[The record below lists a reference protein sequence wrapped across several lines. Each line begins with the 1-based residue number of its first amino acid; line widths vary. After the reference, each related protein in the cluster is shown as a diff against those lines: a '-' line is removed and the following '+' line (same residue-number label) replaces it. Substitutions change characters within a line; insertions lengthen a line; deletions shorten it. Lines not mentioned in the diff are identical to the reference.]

1 MSLTNYTE
9 NAIMNWFR
17 GTAMPTAPATVWVAL
32 FNGDPG
38 EAGSGG
44 TEVTTT
50 IRVAGRVAVPFAAIS
65 GGAIANSGIVDFG
78 SAAGAA
84 TVNNF
89 GLFDA
94 ATAGNLLCKG
104 ALTTARSVAIGNS
117 VTFAT
122 GALSLTID

>member
-50 IRVAGRVAVPFAAIS
+50 IRVAGRVAVPFGTITAN
-65 GGAIANSGIVDFG
+65 AIANSGIVDFG

-94 ATAGNLLCKG
+94 ATGGNLLCKG

-122 GALSLTID
+122 GTLSLTID